1 MDLEKL
7 KDKVEV
13 NQEIRDILLDSLK
26 KPSID
31 QIYQLIDLF
40 CPLFEQKMQ
49 MIQSYYKILKQ
60 DAVKLQDKL
69 QKICKE
75 FEISDDARI
84 ITL

>member
-1 MDLEKL
+1 MEKL

-26 KPSID
+26 KPSTD

-49 MIQSYYKILKQ
+49 MVQSYYKILKQ

-84 ITL
+84 IIL